1 MDNARLGHHPV
12 IPARLGERPPAV
24 PAETLERFRS
34 VAVPDL
40 SDAVGRLYTMD
51 GGMRPLY
58 ESMPRL
64 LGRAVTVKAPPG
76 DNWAV
81 HAGLSRCGEGDILVV
96 DWRGWVEGCGSGALT
111 AVLAMR
117 RGLAGIVVDGAWRDI
132 EDLRQVGLPVVGR
145 GISPF
150 SPAKQELGEVDV
162 AVCCGGVVVE
172 PGDVVVGDAE
182 GVVVVPHRWVA
193 LVAEGVKRSPAMAS
207 VDDEIPE
214 ETATR
219 IGATATRYW
228 EAAGIAPPAGT

>member
-12 IPARLGERPPAV
+12 IPSRLGERPPAV

-162 AVCCGGVVVE
+162 AACCGGVVVE

>member
-1 MDNARLGHHPV
+1 MDTVRLGHHPV
-12 IPARLGERPPAV
+12 IPSRLGERPPDV
-24 PAETLERFRS
+24 PGETVEQFRG

-51 GGMRPLY
+51 SGIRPLY
-58 ESMPRL
+58 AGMPRL

-81 HAGLSRCGEGDILVV
+81 HAGLSRCGEGDILIV

-132 EDLRQVGLPVVGR
+132 EDLRQVGLPVMGR

-162 AVCCGGVVVE
+162 PVCCGGVVVE
-172 PGDVVVGDAE
+172 PGDVVIGDAE
-182 GVVVVPHRWVA
+182 GVVVVRREWA
-193 LVAEGVKRSPAMAS
+193 SLVADGVKRSPAMAQ
-207 VDDEIPE
+207 VNDEIPE
-214 ETATR
+214 ETAAR
-219 IGATATRYW
+219 IRATGTRYW
-228 EAAGIAPPAGT
+228 DAAGIAPPGGA